1 LKLYGSFHKAVFIG
15 FKQGE
20 DTVMVFEKRRER
32 EKENRKSAILKAA
45 RKLFFEKGFKS
56 VTVDSIARKA
66 ELSKGAVYLYFKSK
80 DEIYSQI
87 LLNDI
92 DKFHERVSGLLE
104 GGGKA
109 SDMLIQLSSIYVDFF
124 LKDREL
130 FRILITFML
139 HANHSNL
146 PDDLRNHIIKSTNK
160 TDVIEKI
167 FRYGIDSGEFSP
179 SINVRQIRNAFWGLL
194 NGIISLYIFIGSE
207 SRKEELIMST
217 IKTSLDIFIK
227 GLKSN

>member
-1 LKLYGSFHKAVFIG
+1 MA
-15 FKQGE
+15 
-20 DTVMVFEKRRER
+20 FEKRRRR
-32 EKENRKSAILKAA
+32 EKENRKGAILKAA

-56 VTVDSIARKA
+56 VTVDSIAKKA

-92 DKFHERVSGLLE
+92 DKFHEMVSGLLE
-104 GGGKA
+104 GDGKA

-146 PDDLRNHIIKSTNK
+146 PDDLRYHIIKSTNK
-160 TDVIEKI
+160 TIDVIEQI
-167 FRYGIDSGEFSP
+167 FRHGIDNGEFSP
-179 SINVRQIRNAFWGLL
+179 SINVRQIRNALWGLL
-194 NGIISLYIFIGSE
+194 NGIVSLYIFIGSE
-207 SRKEELIMST
+207 SRREELIRST
-217 IKTSLDIFIK
+217 INASLDIFIK
-227 GLKSN
+227 GLKSS